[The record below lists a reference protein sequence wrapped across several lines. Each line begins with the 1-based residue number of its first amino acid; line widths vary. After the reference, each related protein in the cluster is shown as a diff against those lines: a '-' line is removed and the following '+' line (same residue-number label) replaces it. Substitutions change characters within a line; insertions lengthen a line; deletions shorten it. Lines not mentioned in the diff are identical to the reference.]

1 MIVTAPVTKE
11 YAPPPYVPIR
21 EVVGSDTV
29 PHRITKHEWAGPC
42 PICKGGTDRFRF
54 DENTNR
60 WWCRQC
66 SPTDKWQSPPDYLM
80 ARYGLDY
87 RGAVDM
93 LKERW
98 GGGTPTPPK
107 AAPTPE
113 PPRPAHKRSDAT
125 YYPYTDAAG
134 KEIGLKERRDLPGGD
149 KTFAWLRP
157 DPASPTGYYYGL
169 EKAARPLYRQQEV
182 SSSPA
187 GAKVFLVEGE
197 KCADAVVGLG
207 LLATTS
213 PDGAGSWQPGFA
225 EHLRDKR
232 VVLLPDNDAP
242 GRRYAEA
249 ACSSLYGVA
258 ASVQVLDLPNLG
270 DGGDVADWLRAGGDR
285 ATLETYAAA
294 APQWHPIEEA
304 APHVGVPKPS
314 QPRLDPTA
322 LHGVAGEIVRAIA
335 PHSEADEAALLITL
349 LTFAG
354 AIIGHAPHALAGGSR
369 HTVNNN
375 VAIVGDTG
383 KGRKGSSLGPIRR
396 LMVLIDPKWCSLCMA
411 SGLSSGEGLIYAT
424 RDPSEKRDKEGALLD
439 PGAEDKRLL
448 VVEEELASV
457 LKVMGREG
465 NTLSAIVRQ
474 AWDHGD
480 LRVLTRNNP
489 IRATGAHISILG
501 HITQSE
507 LQRYLTETESANGF
521 ANRFAWIYSRRSKL
535 LPEGGGTPDY
545 AAAAL
550 RLKEA
555 IVWAED
561 LQVPISRDEDAR
573 SMWHEVYGPLS
584 DGKPGLLGAVLGR
597 AEAHVLR
604 YSVLYALLDRS
615 PVVRV
620 PHLEAALALW
630 QYAEDSAKYIFG
642 DRLGDPIADAILAGL
657 QEAGTAGL
665 DKTAI
670 SNLFGRNQPASRIQ
684 VALEQLLAA
693 NLIET
698 SREKAGDGGRT
709 TTVYRR
715 AGLNS

>member
-1 MIVTAPVTKE
+1 VIAPAMRQPLPDV
-11 YAPPPYVPIR
+11 PYVPIM
-21 EVVGSDTV
+21 EVIGGDTV
-29 PHRITKHEWAGPC
+29 LHRVTKHESAGPC
-42 PICKGGTDRFRF
+42 PICKDGTDRFRV
-54 DENTNR
+54 DEHTNK

-66 SPTDKWQSPPDYLM
+66 SPTEKWQSPADYLT
-80 ARYGLDY
+80 ARYGLSFREAADRLREY
-87 RGAVDM
+87 RGGVTPAPPMAV
-93 LKERW
+93 
-98 GGGTPTPPK
+98 PTTEPPK
-107 AAPTPE
+107 
-113 PPRPAHKRSDAT
+113 PAHRRSDAT

-134 KEIGLKERRDLPGGD
+134 KEVGLKERRDLPGGE

-182 SSSPA
+182 SASPA
-187 GAKVFLVEGE
+187 GAQVFLVEGE
-197 KCADAVVGLG
+197 KCTDAVVGLG

-225 EHLRDKR
+225 EPLRGKQ
-232 VVLLPDNDAP
+232 VVVMPDNDLS

-249 ACSSLYGVA
+249 ACSSLHGVA
-258 ASVQVLDLPNLG
+258 ASVRVLDLPNLG
-270 DGGDVADWLRAGGDR
+270 DHGDVADWLARGGDR

-294 APQWHPIEEA
+294 APQWHPVEEA
-304 APHVGVPKPS
+304 PPHVGVPKPS
-314 QPRLDPTA
+314 QPKLDPTA

-521 ANRFAWIYSRRSKL
+521 ANRFAWIYSCRSKL
-535 LPEGGGTPDY
+535 LPEGGGIPDY

-550 RLKEA
+550 RLKET

-561 LQVPISRDEDAR
+561 LQAPISRDEDAR
-573 SMWHEVYGPLS
+573 SMWHTVYGPLS

-630 QYAEDSAKYIFG
+630 DYAEASARYIFG
-642 DRLGDPIADAILAGL
+642 DRLGDPIADAILAGM
-657 QEAGTAGL
+657 QEAGQDGM

-670 SNLFGRNQPASRIQ
+670 HNLFGRHQTAARIQ
-684 VALEQLLAA
+684 VALEQLIAG
-693 NLIET
+693 NLV
-698 SREKAGDGGRT
+698 RADKEKTAGAPR
-709 TTVYRR
+709 TVYRR
-715 AGLNS
+715 AGS